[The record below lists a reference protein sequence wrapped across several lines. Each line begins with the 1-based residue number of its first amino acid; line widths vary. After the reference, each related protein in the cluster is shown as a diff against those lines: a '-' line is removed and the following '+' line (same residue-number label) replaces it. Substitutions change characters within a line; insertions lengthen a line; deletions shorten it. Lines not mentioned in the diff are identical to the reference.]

1 MLIVSRK
8 EGERI
13 EISLQETAGQN
24 VLEQV
29 FARGVIG
36 SRFTKLSANRGKI
49 AIDAPAE
56 LEIHRGE
63 SGRPVAESEESP
75 RGESRIGILGR

>member
-8 EGERI
+8 EGETI
-13 EISLQETAGQN
+13 EIRPHETAGQIA
-24 VLEQV
+24 LEQA
-29 FARGVIG
+29 FSRGVIRI
-36 SRFTKLSANRGKI
+36 RFAKLNANRVKI
-49 AIDAPAE
+49 AIDAPAD

-75 RGESRIGILGR
+75 RGESRISILGR